1 MNHARAP
8 VGKEPMNHA
17 RAPVGKEP
25 LVRGITKGTLGAWDT
40 GARAWFMGFLV
51 RAHLVRAQYAFLS
64 YHECICLLMQANIY
78 QFGDAFLS
86 YHECVV
92 FVHVYLAGSEAVQCC
107 YVTRPVASQC
117 LLPAF
122 AHIPLS

>member
-8 VGKEPMNHA
+8 VGKEPVNHA

-51 RAHLVRAQYAFLS
+51 RAQYARIWCPRSMRSFPTMNVS
-64 YHECICLLMQANIY
+64 VC
-78 QFGDAFLS
+78 
-86 YHECVV
+86 
-92 FVHVYLAGSEAVQCC
+92 
-107 YVTRPVASQC
+107 
-117 LLPAF
+117 
-122 AHIPLS
+122 